1 MFSNLD
7 ILRLGL
13 IPQVSTEEL
22 PKSVDSGD
30 FLKNESS
37 VDPFTWPLDNFA
49 QSTSTFTKV
58 TTLPSRFGNVMVLL
72 VYSLIMGANMMC
84 C

>member
-1 MFSNLD
+1 
-7 ILRLGL
+7 
-13 IPQVSTEEL
+13 
-22 PKSVDSGD
+22 
-30 FLKNESS
+30 LKNESS